1 MGKLKKS
8 RVKTFRPLLA
18 VEHSV
23 CNLKVLSK
31 NTTLFATLLL
41 TVSFLTTPGFSEGY
55 TPQYDVTETEN
66 ISVYDTANKTVVSI
80 NTLVNGAPSS
90 GSGVI
95 IDTSGLIITSSHV
108 IGSAQ
113 QVSVSL
119 EGGQRLKGK
128 VIARIADK
136 TDLALIQ
143 IQAPIPLM
151 AIKLGDSTQ
160 VKVGQRV
167 LAIGNPYGFE
177 RTLTS
182 GIVSRIDK
190 LRNRLQ
196 TDAAINPGNS
206 GGPLLDTQGYLIG
219 INQSIYNPEGNR
231 SNIGIGFAVPI
242 NTVKDFVKT
251 VTTQLTNASPQ
262 TIPNAS
268 NQHPSIQASLPK
280 GVEGMENVS
289 HLLEAFSKREGL

>member
-1 MGKLKKS
+1 MHTL
-8 RVKTFRPLLA
+8 KTFRLKTFRAILP
-18 VEHSV
+18 VKHSA
-23 CNLKVLSK
+23 CGMKVLPMLS
-31 NTTLFATLLL
+31 TSLSTLFL
-41 TVSFLTTPGFSEGY
+41 TVSLLSMPAFSEGY

-80 NTLVNGAPSS
+80 STLVNGAPSS

-108 IGSAQ
+108 IGASNL
-113 QVSVSL
+113 VSVSL

-128 VIARIADK
+128 VIARISDK

-251 VTTQLTNASPQ
+251 VTAQLANVPTQS
-262 TIPNAS
+262 IPNAS
-268 NQHPSIQASLPK
+268 NQSPSIQASLPK